1 MYDLNGGG
9 RRASDRGDAVSPSGA
24 PLSLSADIREGE
36 IEGEK
41 EDECGLARKPGRALS
56 PLTPPP
62 PAAGSIYPCHRDP
75 GGCEQFGRS

>member
-62 PAAGSIYPCHRDP
+62 PSSRIDLSMSPGS
-75 GGCEQFGRS
+75 GRL